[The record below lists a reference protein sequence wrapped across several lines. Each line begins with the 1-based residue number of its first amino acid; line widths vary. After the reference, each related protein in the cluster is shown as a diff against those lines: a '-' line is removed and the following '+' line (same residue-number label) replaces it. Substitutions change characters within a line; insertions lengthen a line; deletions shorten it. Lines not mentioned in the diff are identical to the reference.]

1 MPANREP
8 IQKKRKKWEEEEEEG
23 RRRQKT
29 EEAAEEVHNKQL
41 GPVENYS
48 CRFNSTFQ
56 TDHYPTVIIQYCM
69 IMVE

>member
-8 IQKKRKKWEEEEEEG
+8 IQKKRKSGKKKKK
-23 RRRQKT
+23 KT
-29 EEAAEEVHNKQL
+29 EEAAEKVHNKQL

-48 CRFNSTFQ
+48 CRFNSIVQ
-56 TDHYPTVIIQYCM
+56 TDHYHTVIIQYCR

>member
-8 IQKKRKKWEEEEEEG
+8 IQKKRKSGKKKKK
-23 RRRQKT
+23 KT
-29 EEAAEEVHNKQL
+29 EESTEEVHNKQL

-56 TDHYPTVIIQYCM
+56 TDHYPTVIIQYCR